1 MLRRA
6 LRFLLLATLL
16 VPARAVPAFAAEP
29 RARDDRAGADRIAA
43 LLAIKEGAAI
53 AVFGPGG
60 NHLLGLLAIETGP
73 GGKVYA
79 VDSDPAVVGAFEITA
94 SKSGRPNI
102 VPLLVREGQQLPE
115 PVALALFVNE
125 YRNLDHR
132 SAFFAT
138 LRKSMDAHGKVAVID
153 YYRRKGDGPPVK
165 ERVASHTVTRELSRF
180 GLTIRE
186 RYHILRNQ
194 YFFVAE
200 WRRK

>member
-16 VPARAVPAFAAEP
+16 VLTRAGTAFATEP
-29 RARDDRAGADRIAA
+29 RARDDHAGADRIAA
-43 LLAIKEGAAI
+43 LLAIEEGTTV

-60 NHLLGLLAIETGP
+60 NHLLDLLAIETGP
-73 GGKVYA
+73 RGKVYA

-94 SKSGRPNI
+94 AKSGRPNI
-102 VPLLVREGQQLPE
+102 VPLLVHEGQQLPE
-115 PVALALFVNE
+115 PVALALLVNE
-125 YRNLDHR
+125 YRNLDNR

-138 LRKSMDAHGKVAVID
+138 LRKSMADHGKVAVID

-180 GLTIRE
+180 GLTIRK
-186 RYHILRNQ
+186 RHHFLRNQ